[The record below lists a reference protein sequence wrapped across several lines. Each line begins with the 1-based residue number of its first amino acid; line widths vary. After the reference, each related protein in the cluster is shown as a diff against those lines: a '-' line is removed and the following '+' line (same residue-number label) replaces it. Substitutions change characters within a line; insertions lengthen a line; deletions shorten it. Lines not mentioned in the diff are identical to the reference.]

1 MIGSMHSDRSLV
13 LLLRLGAFLCFAGW
27 TWHHF
32 YWEAPYGILLWHDA
46 TYAFAGQWGISW
58 EEFVGTGAADGFVQK
73 WVARVGW
80 LYLACTIL
88 SLTVRKGAWIQMAA
102 LVGGS
107 GLLTILSYA
116 KYLAAQSQP
125 PMFIEHGGQML
136 VPALLVLALAV
147 GVRHRVT
154 VGTATVAVVM
164 TFAGHGSYAL
174 GFWPTPA
181 GFHGMTAVILQTE
194 YPATRAFLH
203 AAGLLDFLVC
213 LGLFVPVLRRQS
225 AFYAAL
231 WGLLTSLAR
240 PVAGMSL
247 DLQYWGADHFI
258 HEAVLRAPHFL
269 VPLCLFFLWH
279 QPRRAGNPGSSL
291 ATIPSPGSTLLMT
304 NPAPAN
310 GPTR

>member
-154 VGTATVAVVM
+154 VGTAIVAVVM

-291 ATIPSPGSTLLMT
+291 ATMPSPGSTLLMT